1 MRIMKY
7 GLKVPVL
14 CRSGF
19 HNKIYYDLF
28 IMREVLFLLIL
39 SIISGSYY
47 GFGPYDIMDSLLLST
62 EDHLGLVVAR

>member
-14 CRSGF
+14 CRSRF
-19 HNKIYYDLF
+19 HNRIYSLPCAKISK
-28 IMREVLFLLIL
+28 LIL
-39 SIISGSYY
+39 NIISGSYY

-62 EDHLGLVVAR
+62 EDRLGLVVAR